1 MEQLFEQTKI
11 SHMQQQA
18 FCDISVDYLSLTR
31 NSCRL
36 FYQFSRNQCDTIKHF
51 VIDLCENPVTIT
63 SGIL

>member
-36 FYQFSRNQCDTIKHF
+36 FYQFSRNQCDAIKHF